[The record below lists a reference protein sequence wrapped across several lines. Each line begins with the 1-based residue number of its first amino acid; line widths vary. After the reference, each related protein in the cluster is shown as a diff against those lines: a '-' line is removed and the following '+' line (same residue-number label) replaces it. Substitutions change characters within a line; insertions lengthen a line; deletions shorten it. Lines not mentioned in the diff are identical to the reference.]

1 MANKI
6 VYPKVGG
13 IIKNMKG
20 DNAITAGMPVVVDA
34 DNTVDEATGVVH
46 GIALD
51 APKTNVSPSTGY
63 TVSVLLFGSG
73 IVDVTSAIL
82 TIGSAVAGD
91 FLKCASGKLI
101 EDGAAKTADSVALL
115 LDAANLT
122 ILIL

>member
-6 VYPKVGG
+6 VYPIVGG

-20 DNAITAGMPVVVDA
+20 DSAITAGMKIKVDA
-34 DNTVDEATGVVH
+34 DNTVDEATGVIH

-63 TVSVLLFGSG
+63 TVSVLLFGNCVIAVADTMTG
-73 IVDVTSAIL
+73 
-82 TIGSAVAGD
+82 AVAGD
-91 FLKCASGKLI
+91 FLKCTTGALVK
-101 EDGAAKTADSVALL
+101 DGAAKTADSVALL
-115 LDAANLT
+115 LDAANKV